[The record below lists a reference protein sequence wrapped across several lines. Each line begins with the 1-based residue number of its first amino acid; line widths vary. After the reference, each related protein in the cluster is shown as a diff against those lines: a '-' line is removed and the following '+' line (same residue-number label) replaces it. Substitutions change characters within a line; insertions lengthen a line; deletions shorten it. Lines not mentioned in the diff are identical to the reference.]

1 MRESRVEV
9 KGEHLGEE
17 EWGEGEEETGEGV
30 LRSRMVLG
38 VRVGGDGKGRE
49 MDCF

>member
-17 EWGEGEEETGEGV
+17 EWGEGKRRLE
-30 LRSRMVLG
+30 
-38 VRVGGDGKGRE
+38 KG
-49 MDCF
+49 F

>member
-1 MRESRVEV
+1 MGGR
-9 KGEHLGEE
+9 K
-17 EWGEGEEETGEGV
+17 EETGEGV